1 MPATPAPPFDAS
13 PPPPERFR
21 SPLIPAFG
29 WLAVLLLFGVFVW
42 GLAERD
48 RLAAGDEGAII
59 RMLFVPSVEQ
69 GTLVRRGD
77 ELARFIREDSG
88 LILRSEVPTS
98 YAAVI
103 QALGSSQ
110 ADVAWMPAFSY
121 AVASARYDSRAR
133 LQVVRAVDRF
143 AIVVVREGS
152 GQPAALAELAAR
164 RVAVPGSLP
173 PELRKRILTE
183 LERSAPGFVEVP
195 AAGDKE
201 AVRLL
206 VEKPLEV
213 DAAVSSYVFS
223 GPYDLIGDGRKELE
237 YDRPGTLRETRI
249 VFTTEAPVAEEATVY
264 YGCFFARTD
273 SGVRRLEDF
282 TGRSFAFTDETSTSG
297 HIFPKMLLN
306 KLGIEL
312 GRVYFSG
319 GHPNSVEAVWAG
331 KAVGGS
337 AFYSPP
343 GAQQAREGTLVGD
356 ARMLLLKR
364 MPDVETR
371 RKFLDEVRVV
381 ALSNPI
387 PNDVCVTRAGFS
399 ERLWERF
406 ETSLQKFLTTPA
418 GKEAYFD
425 LVAGVAAAPTNDA
438 AFDEFRGALQGAGV
452 SADSLLAA
460 EEEKLRKKRESAE
473 KKAAE
478 AKAPD
483 AKPEEKK

>member
-1 MPATPAPPFDAS
+1 MLCASGELMPATPDS
-13 PPPPERFR
+13 TSDLVTTPPERFS

-29 WLAVLLLFGVFVW
+29 WLLVIALLVLFGF
-42 GLAERD
+42 GIARRD
-48 RLAAGDEGAII
+48 RIAAGDEGAII

-103 QALGSSQ
+103 QALGSNQ
-110 ADVAWMPAFSY
+110 ADVGWMPAFSY
-121 AVASARYDSRAR
+121 AVASARYDARAR

-143 AIVVVREGS
+143 AIVVVREGA
-152 GQPAALAELAAR
+152 GQPASLAELAAR

-173 PELRKRILTE
+173 PALRQRILTE
-183 LERSAPGFVEVP
+183 LEASAKGFVEVP
-195 AAGDKE
+195 SANDKE

-213 DAAVSSYVFS
+213 DAAISSYVFS
-223 GPYDLIGDGRKELE
+223 GPNDLVGDGRKELE
-237 YDRPGTLRETRI
+237 YDRPGVLRETRI
-249 VFTTEAPVAEEATVY
+249 LYTTDTPVAEEATVY
-264 YGCFFARTD
+264 YGCFFSRTD
-273 SGVRRLEDF
+273 SGVRRIEDF
-282 TGRSFAFTDETSTSG
+282 AGRSFAFTDETSTSG
-297 HIFPKMLLN
+297 HIFPRMLLR
-306 KLGIEL
+306 KLGVEL
-312 GRVYFSG
+312 GRVYFAG
-319 GHPNSVEAVWAG
+319 GHPNSVEAVESG
-331 KAVGGS
+331 KAVGGA

-343 GAQQAREGTLVGD
+343 GAQQARDGTLIGD

-364 MPDVETR
+364 KPNIEDR
-371 RKFLDEVRVV
+371 RKFIEDVRVV
-381 ALSNPI
+381 ALSDPI

-406 ETSLQKFLTTPA
+406 ETSLHRFLQTPS
-418 GKEAYFD
+418 GREAYFD

-438 AFDEFRGALQGAGV
+438 AFDEFRNALKGAGV

-460 EEEKLRKKRESAE
+460 EEEKLRKKREAQ
-473 KKAAE
+473 K
-478 AKAPD
+478 
-483 AKPEEKK
+483 

>member
-1 MPATPAPPFDAS
+1 MLATPSVPSPDPAPG
-13 PPPPERFR
+13 PPERFR
-21 SPLIPAFG
+21 SPLVPAVG
-29 WLAVLLLFGVFVW
+29 WLLVLLLFAGFAW
-42 GLAERD
+42 GIAKRD
-48 RLAAGDEGAII
+48 RIAAGDEGAII

-103 QALGSSQ
+103 QALGSNQ

-121 AVASARYDSRAR
+121 AVASARYDTRAR

-143 AIVVVREGS
+143 AIVVVRQGE
-152 GQPAALAELAAR
+152 GQPTSLAELAAR

-183 LERSAPGFVEVP
+183 LERSAHGFVEVP
-195 AAGDKE
+195 AENDKE

-213 DAAVSSYVFS
+213 DAAVSSYVYS
-223 GPYDLIGDGRKELE
+223 GPHDLIGDGRKELE
-237 YDRPGTLRETRI
+237 YDRPGSLLETRI
-249 VFTTEAPVAEEATVY
+249 LHTTDSPVAEEATVY
-264 YGCFFARTD
+264 YGCFFSRTD
-273 SGVRRLEDF
+273 SGVRRIEDF
-282 TGRSFAFTDETSTSG
+282 AGRSFAFTDETSTSG
-297 HIFPKMLLN
+297 HIFPRMLLK
-306 KLGIEL
+306 KLGVEL
-312 GRVYFSG
+312 GRVYFAG
-319 GHPNSVEAVWAG
+319 GHPNAVEAVWAG
-331 KAVGGS
+331 KAVGGA

-371 RKFLDEVRVV
+371 RRFLDEVRVV
-381 ALSNPI
+381 ALSAPI

-406 ETSLQKFLTTPA
+406 ETSLQKFLQTPV
-418 GKEAYFD
+418 GREAYFD

-438 AFDEFRGALQGAGV
+438 AFNDFRHALEGAGV

-460 EEEKLRKKRESAE
+460 EEEKLRKKREKE
-473 KKAAE
+473 KG
-478 AKAPD
+478 
-483 AKPEEKK
+483 